1 MTRKQLENRKTKD
14 LSPFIFSTMNQVIKH
29 ITKAKTQNKT
39 TNSKCYKYNNLGV
52 SLRAGLSAKSFAR
65 EVLG

>member
-39 TNSKCYKYNNLGV
+39 TNSKYISIIIWAFPCGPGCPLNL
-52 SLRAGLSAKSFAR
+52 LRERL
-65 EVLG
+65 